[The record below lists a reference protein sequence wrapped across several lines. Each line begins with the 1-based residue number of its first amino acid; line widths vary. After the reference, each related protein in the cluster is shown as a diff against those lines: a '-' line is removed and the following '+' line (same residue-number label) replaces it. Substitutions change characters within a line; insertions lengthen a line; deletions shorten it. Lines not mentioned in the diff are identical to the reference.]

1 MSAAIRG
8 PSAGVA
14 SRWGDALITELLALV
29 ATSRAKG
36 KLYAVDRGAGE
47 RVGVG
52 AD

>member
-14 SRWGDALITELLALV
+14 SRWGGALITELLPLV
-29 ATSRAKG
+29 ATSGANG
-36 KLYAVDRGAGE
+36 TLYAVDRGAGE
-47 RVGVG
+47 RVSVG